1 MIREK
6 IEKLQEAPPARLAK
20 PIPVLVLVYISKKKK
35 KRGGQQ
41 QRKTRKLY
49 GITETRKMAN
59 RVQFGVPEESYLGAG
74 YGKGYGILGQVGLKV
89 QRKLP
94 ARNWVC

>member
-41 QRKTRKLY
+41 QRKTMKLY

-59 RVQFGVPEESYLGAG
+59 RVQFGVPEDRGDSRIFVRGVN
-74 YGKGYGILGQVGLKV
+74 KKH
-89 QRKLP
+89 KLYKI
-94 ARNWVC
+94 